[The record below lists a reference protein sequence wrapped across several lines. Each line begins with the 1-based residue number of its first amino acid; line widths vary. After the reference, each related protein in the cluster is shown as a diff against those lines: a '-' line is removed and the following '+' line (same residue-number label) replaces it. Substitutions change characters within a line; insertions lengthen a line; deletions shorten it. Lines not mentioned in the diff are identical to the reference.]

1 MSAAPSK
8 SGGEKDMQ
16 VIELLNLFQI
26 MDPRTIL
33 EPALRG
39 ALGASG
45 SDYVII
51 ILRAVLGA
59 FGVHT

>member
-1 MSAAPSK
+1 MPIDIL
-8 SGGEKDMQ
+8 GGFFPFFEA
-16 VIELLNLFQI
+16 
-26 MDPRTIL
+26 
-33 EPALRG
+33 ALRG
-39 ALGASG
+39 TLGASG

>member
-8 SGGEKDMQ
+8 SGGEKDMP
-16 VIELLNLFQI
+16 IELLNLFQI

>member
-1 MSAAPSK
+1 VSAAPSK
-8 SGGEKDMQ
+8 SGGEKDMP
-16 VIELLNLFQI
+16 I
-26 MDPRTIL
+26 DIL
-33 EPALRG
+33 GGFFPFFEAALRS